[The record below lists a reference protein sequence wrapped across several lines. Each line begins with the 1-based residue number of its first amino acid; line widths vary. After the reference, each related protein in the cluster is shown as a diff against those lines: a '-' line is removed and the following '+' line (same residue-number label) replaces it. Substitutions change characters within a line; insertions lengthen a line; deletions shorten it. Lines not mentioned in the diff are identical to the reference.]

1 MSSAERAPRILCAGI
16 IVLDEVFRVDEFPQ
30 PDGKVQAKGFFVVN
44 GGCAANAAMA
54 IARLGGRA
62 ALAGPMGGPAG
73 EDESGD
79 RVLRAL
85 ARENVDCTA
94 CQRIGGIATA
104 LSAIF
109 MNARGD
115 RTIVTYR
122 DERIAAAAPD
132 DPERIVSAADVVLAD
147 NRYPEFV
154 RPICEAARRRNLP
167 VVLDGD
173 RPTVEDDPL
182 FRVASHVVFSWECL
196 RETTGVADLGEG
208 LKRIAGRTD
217 AFLAVSNGP
226 DDIVYLDRGRV
237 CRLPVFEIA
246 AVDTLGAGDAFHGGF
261 VMALAEGRNEVDA
274 MRFGAAVAG
283 IKCTRIGGSAG
294 APTRGEVEAFLARN
308 AATLAARPG
317 AVAPQGVDQIQGS
330 GRLR

>member
-1 MSSAERAPRILCAGI
+1 MSSAKASTQRPAPRILCAGI
-16 IVLDEVFRVDEFPQ
+16 IVLDEVFRVEEFPQ

-44 GGCAANAAMA
+44 GGCAANAAVA
-54 IARLGGRA
+54 IARLGGGA

-73 EDESGD
+73 EDDNGD

-85 ARENVDCTA
+85 ERENVDCA
-94 CQRIGGIATA
+94 FCLRIDGLATA

-122 DERIAAAAPD
+122 DERLAASVPPDPDAIVAAADA
-132 DPERIVSAADVVLAD
+132 VLVD
-147 NRYPEFV
+147 NRYPDFV
-154 RPICEAARRRNLP
+154 RPICERARARGLP

-182 FRVASHVVFSWECL
+182 FGAASHVIFSAECL
-196 RETTGVADLGEG
+196 RATTGVADLGAA
-208 LKRIAGRTD
+208 LQRMARMTD

-226 DDIVYLDRGRV
+226 GDIVYLDHGALRA
-237 CRLPVFEIA
+237 LPVFKIA

-261 VMALAEGRNEVDA
+261 ALALTEGRGEVDA
-274 MRFGAAVAG
+274 MRFAAAVAG
-283 IKCTRIGGSAG
+283 LKCTRLGGSAG
-294 APTRGEVEAFLARN
+294 APTRAEVEAFLAERR
-308 AATLAARPG
+308 A
-317 AVAPQGVDQIQGS
+317 
-330 GRLR
+330 

>member
-1 MSSAERAPRILCAGI
+1 MSFAERAPRILCAGI

-44 GGCAANAAMA
+44 GGCAANAAVA

-62 ALAGPMGGPAG
+62 TLAGPMGGPAG
-73 EDESGD
+73 EDENGD
-79 RVLRAL
+79 RVLKAL
-85 ARENVDCTA
+85 ARENVDCMA
-94 CQRIGGIATA
+94 CQRIDGLSTA

-132 DPERIVSAADVVLAD
+132 DPESVVSAADAMLAD

-182 FRVASHVVFSWECL
+182 FRIASHVVFSWECL
-196 RETTGVADLGEG
+196 RETTGVTDLGEG
-208 LKRIAGRTD
+208 LKRIAGKTD

-226 DDIVYLDRGRV
+226 DDIVYLEDGRLR
-237 CRLPVFEIA
+237 RLPVFKIA

-294 APTRGEVEAFLARN
+294 APTRAEVEAFLEQN
-308 AATLAARPG
+308 APTLTARPI
-317 AVAPQGVDQIQGS
+317 AAAPQRVD
-330 GRLR
+330 

>member
-1 MSSAERAPRILCAGI
+1 MSLSEVSARRHAPRIMCAGI

-44 GGCAANAAMA
+44 GGCAANAALA

-73 EDESGD
+73 DDDNGD
-79 RVLRAL
+79 RVLKAL
-85 ARENVDCTA
+85 AREQVDCSF
-94 CQRIGGIATA
+94 CQRVDGLSTA

-122 DERIAAAAPD
+122 DERIAATAPA
-132 DPERIVSAADVVLAD
+132 DPHAIVATADAVLAD
-147 NRYPEFV
+147 NRYPDFV
-154 RPICEAARRRNLP
+154 LPICAAAHGRGIP

-182 FRVASHVVFSWECL
+182 FRAATHIIFSSECL
-196 RETTGVADLGEG
+196 RTTTGLADLGAG
-208 LKRIAGRTD
+208 LQRIARHTD

-226 DDIVYLDRGRV
+226 DDIVYRDGSALRRV
-237 CRLPVFEIA
+237 PVFKVA
-246 AVDTLGAGDAFHGGF
+246 AVDTLGAGDALHGGF
-261 VMALAEGRNEVDA
+261 ALALAEGRGEVDA
-274 MRFGAAVAG
+274 MRFGAALAG
-283 IKCTRIGGSAG
+283 IKCTRLGGSSG
-294 APTRGEVEAFLARN
+294 APTRAEVEAFLSEN
-308 AATLAARPG
+308 PLRPHCAERG
-317 AVAPQGVDQIQGS
+317 DKALQS
-330 GRLR
+330 

>member
-1 MSSAERAPRILCAGI
+1 MSSNEMPTLRAAPRVLCAGI

-44 GGCAANAAMA
+44 GGCAANAALA

-73 EDESGD
+73 EDDNGD

-85 ARENVDCTA
+85 TREKVDCSF
-94 CQRIGGIATA
+94 CQRVDGLSTA

-122 DERIAAAAPD
+122 DERIAATAPANPQAVVAAVD
-132 DPERIVSAADVVLAD
+132 AVLVD
-147 NRYPEFV
+147 NRYPDFV
-154 RPICEAARRRNLP
+154 RPICAAARVRGLP

-173 RPTVEDDPL
+173 RPTFEDDPL
-182 FRVASHVVFSWECL
+182 FAMATHVIFSSECL
-196 RETTGVADLGEG
+196 RATTGLADLGDG
-208 LKRIAGRTD
+208 LGRIARRTD

-226 DDIVYLDRGRV
+226 DDIIYRDDDALCRV
-237 CRLPVFEIA
+237 PVFKID
-246 AVDTLGAGDAFHGGF
+246 AVDTLGAGDALHGGF
-261 VMALAEGRNEVDA
+261 ALALAEGQDEVAA

-283 IKCTRIGGSAG
+283 LKCSRLGGSSG
-294 APTRGEVEAFLARN
+294 APTRAEVEALLAKN
-308 AATLAARPG
+308 P
-317 AVAPQGVDQIQGS
+317 
-330 GRLR
+330 LRSHCAERGGDALQS

>member
-1 MSSAERAPRILCAGI
+1 MSSANRAPRILCTGI

-44 GGCAANAAMA
+44 GGCAANAAVA
-54 IARLGGRA
+54 IARLGGHA

-73 EDESGD
+73 EDENGD
-79 RVLRAL
+79 RVLKAL
-85 ARENVDCTA
+85 ARENVDCAA
-94 CQRIGGIATA
+94 CQRIGGLATA

-109 MNARGD
+109 MNTRGD

-122 DERIAAAAPD
+122 DERIAVAAPD
-132 DPERIVSAADVVLAD
+132 NPEQIISAADAVLAD

-173 RPTVEDDPL
+173 RPTIEDDPL

-196 RETTGVADLGEG
+196 RETTGIADLGEG
-208 LKRIAGRTD
+208 LLRIAGKTD

-226 DDIVYLDRGRV
+226 DDIVYLDGGRV
-237 CRLPVFEIA
+237 RRLPVFKIA

-261 VMALAEGRNEVDA
+261 ALALAEGRSEVEA

-294 APTRGEVEAFLARN
+294 APKRPEVDAFLAAN
-308 AATLAARPG
+308 GGPG
-317 AVAPQGVDQIQGS
+317 STGSRDGDPFPASPQRVG
-330 GRLR
+330 